1 MKSERNDLKA
11 GIFILVSLM
20 LIVAVIIGIKGIG
33 RILEPSQDAT
43 VVFNLSDDIGGLR
56 AGGDVRIGG
65 FKVGVVRRIEL
76 VESPGEPPR
85 IVVRCAV
92 PVRFQIRK
100 DARVRVQDTLTGSSW
115 LNFDSLG
122 TPGAP
127 LLASTDT
134 LTGRPSAMTTLL
146 ASASD
151 VAPEI
156 RDTVRDVRTVTVPKV
171 NNAVDHYTLVAQHG
185 TALIKH
191 VRSKI
196 DPIVERY
203 YALADT
209 AKDAAGHLRD
219 LFGETK
225 GDFKTTMAN
234 VSAASGTVKEKL
246 PSIMEKV
253 DGTLTKVQTAV
264 ESANVALEDVK
275 TTATNIKDVSASARS
290 VIVGNRSKI
299 DGMIASLKTT
309 GDNLKYASAEI
320 RRSPWRLLYKPSPGE
335 VANLNLYDSARQFAE
350 GANDLNDAASALR
363 DALQDPDVS
372 ADQVRSLVE
381 RLDKS
386 FTNFGQIEKA
396 LWEQVK

>member
-1 MKSERNDLKA
+1 MKKERNDLKA

-20 LIVAVIIGIKGIG
+20 LIVAVIIAIKGIG
-33 RILEPSQDAT
+33 RILEPSQEAT
-43 VVFNLSDDIGGLR
+43 VVFSLSDDIGGLR

-65 FKVGVVRRIEL
+65 LKVGVVRDIEL
-76 VESPGEPPR
+76 VEPAGEAPR
-85 IVVRCAV
+85 IVVRCSLPA
-92 PVRFQIRK
+92 RFQIRN

-122 TPGAP
+122 TPGGP
-127 LLASTDT
+127 LLASSDT
-134 LTGRPSAMTTLL
+134 LTGRPSTMSTLL

-171 NNAVDHYTLVAQHG
+171 NETVDHYRLMAQH
-185 TALIKH
+185 AVAIIKH
-191 VRSKI
+191 ARSKI
-196 DPIVERY
+196 DPVVERY
-203 YALADT
+203 YAVADN
-209 AKDAAGHLRD
+209 ARDAAGHASD
-219 LFGETK
+219 IFGETK
-225 GDFKTTMAN
+225 TDFKTTMAN
-234 VSAASGTVKEKL
+234 VSAATGTVKDKL
-246 PSIMEKV
+246 PPILDKI
-253 DGTLTKVQTAV
+253 DGTLTRVQTAV
-264 ESANVALEDVK
+264 DNANVALDDVK
-275 TTATNIKDVSASARS
+275 ATATNVKDVSASARS

-335 VANLNLYDSARQFAE
+335 VSNLNLYDSARQFAE

-363 DALQDPDVS
+363 DALQDPDVTE
-372 ADQVRSLVE
+372 DQVRGLVE

-386 FTNFGQIEKA
+386 FANFTQIENA
-396 LWEQVK
+396 LWEQVR

>member
-1 MKSERNDLKA
+1 MKRERNDLKA
-11 GIFILVSLM
+11 GIFILLSLV
-20 LIVAVIIGIKGIG
+20 LIVGVIIAIKGIG
-33 RILEPSQDAT
+33 RLLEPSQEAT

-65 FKVGVVRRIEL
+65 FKVGVVRDIEL
-76 VESPGEPPR
+76 IESPGKAPQ
-85 IVVRCAV
+85 IVVRCSV
-92 PVRFQIRK
+92 PARFQIRK

-122 TPGAP
+122 TPGGP
-127 LLASTDT
+127 LLAGTDT
-134 LTGRPSAMTTLL
+134 LTGRPSAMSTLL

-196 DPIVERY
+196 DPIVDRY

-219 LFGETK
+219 IFGETK

-234 VSAASGTVKEKL
+234 ISTATGTVKEKL
-246 PSIMEKV
+246 PPIMEKI

-264 ESANVALEDVK
+264 DSANVALEDVK
-275 TTATNIKDVSASARS
+275 VTATNVKDVSASARS

-363 DALQDPDVS
+363 DALQDPDVTQQ
-372 ADQVRSLVE
+372 QVLGLVE

-386 FTNFGQIEKA
+386 FANFSQIEKA

>member
-1 MKSERNDLKA
+1 MKNERNDLKA

-20 LIVAVIIGIKGIG
+20 LIVAVVIAIKGIG
-33 RILEPSQDAT
+33 RILEPAQDAT
-43 VVFNLSDDIGGLR
+43 VVFNLGDDIGGLR
-56 AGGDVRIGG
+56 PGGDVRIGG
-65 FKVGVVRRIEL
+65 FKVGVVRGIEL
-76 VESPGEPPR
+76 EEPANGAPR
-85 IVVRCAV
+85 IVVRCSV
-92 PVRFQIRK
+92 PARYQIRK

-122 TPGAP
+122 TPGGP

-134 LTGRPSAMTTLL
+134 LTGRPSAMSTLL

-171 NNAVDHYTLVAQHG
+171 NNAVDQYTLVAQHG
-185 TALIKH
+185 TALVKH
-191 VRSKI
+191 LRSKI

-209 AKDAAGHLRD
+209 AKEAAGHVRD
-219 LFGETK
+219 IFGETK
-225 GDFKTTMAN
+225 TDFKTTMAN
-234 VSAASGTVKEKL
+234 VSAATGTVKEKL
-246 PSIMEKV
+246 PPIMDKV
-253 DGTLTKVQTAV
+253 DGTLSKVQTAID
-264 ESANVALEDVK
+264 SANVALQDVK

-299 DGMIASLKTT
+299 DAMIASLKTT

-372 ADQVRSLVE
+372 GEQVKGLVE

-386 FTNFGQIEKA
+386 FANFGQIERA

>member
-20 LIVAVIIGIKGIG
+20 LIVAVIIAIKGIG
-33 RILEPSQDAT
+33 RIIEPSQDAT
-43 VVFNLSDDIGGLR
+43 VVFSLSDDIGGLR

-76 VESPGEPPR
+76 VEPPGEAPR

-92 PVRFQIRK
+92 PARFQIRK
-100 DARVRVQDTLTGSSW
+100 DARVRVQDTLTGASW

-122 TPGAP
+122 TPGGP

-134 LTGRPSAMTTLL
+134 LTGRPSAMSTLL

-219 LFGETK
+219 IFGETK
-225 GDFKTTMAN
+225 GDFKTSMAN
-234 VSAASGTVKEKL
+234 VSAATGTVKEKL
-246 PSIMEKV
+246 PPIMDKI

-264 ESANVALEDVK
+264 DSANVALEDVK
-275 TTATNIKDVSASARS
+275 VTATNVKEVSASARS

-320 RRSPWRLLYKPSPGE
+320 RRSPWRLLYKPAPGE

-363 DALQDPDVS
+363 YALQDPDVTH
-372 ADQVRSLVE
+372 DQVQGLVE

-386 FTNFGQIEKA
+386 FTSFSQIEKA